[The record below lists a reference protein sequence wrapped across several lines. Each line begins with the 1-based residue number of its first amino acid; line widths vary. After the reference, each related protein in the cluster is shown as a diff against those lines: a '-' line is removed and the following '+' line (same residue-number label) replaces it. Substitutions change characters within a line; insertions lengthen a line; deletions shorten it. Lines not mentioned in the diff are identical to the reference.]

1 MKTTILVTMLLLAAH
16 NAHSDT
22 ITAYCACVKCC
33 GKNAKGITAMGT
45 RPVEGRTVAAAR
57 SIPLGTRIH
66 IEGIGWRIVEDR
78 TARRYDGR
86 VDVYFKSHNDALQFG
101 KLKLQITIQRT
112 NKETKHEAK
121 LHQNRSSKTARRL

>member
-1 MKTTILVTMLLLAAH
+1 MKAIIMLIMLARMAH
-16 NAHSDT
+16 AEIIT
-22 ITAYCACVKCC
+22 ATAYCACVKCC
-33 GKNAKGITAMGT
+33 GKNAKGITAMGKP
-45 RPVEGRTVAAAR
+45 PVEGRTVAAAR

-101 KLKLQITIQRT
+101 KRKLQITVQKT
-112 NKETKHEAK
+112 NKETK
-121 LHQNRSSKTARRL
+121 Q